1 MLTCWLGFTDI
12 SGSLPP
18 EKVMDMLDRLYTK
31 LDNLV
36 DKYELFKVETI
47 GGRHSS

>member
-1 MLTCWLGFTDI
+1 
-12 SGSLPP
+12 
-18 EKVMDMLDRLYTK
+18 MLDRLYTK

-47 GGRHSS
+47 GGECLQPALDRAYQLTRL